1 VFCDEFSLQASCV
14 CLQAAPFHPSMF
26 GNTLEDAME
35 LQKEKFPNSELPWIV
50 TTLCEKMLVL
60 GALETEGVFRVPGD
74 IDEVNALKL
83 VVDKFEV
90 SDNLKDPHVP
100 GSLLKLWFRD
110 LYDPLIPQ
118 HY

>member
-60 GALETEGVFRVPGD
+60 GALETEGVFR
-74 IDEVNALKL
+74 
-83 VVDKFEV
+83 
-90 SDNLKDPHVP
+90 
-100 GSLLKLWFRD
+100 
-110 LYDPLIPQ
+110 
-118 HY
+118 